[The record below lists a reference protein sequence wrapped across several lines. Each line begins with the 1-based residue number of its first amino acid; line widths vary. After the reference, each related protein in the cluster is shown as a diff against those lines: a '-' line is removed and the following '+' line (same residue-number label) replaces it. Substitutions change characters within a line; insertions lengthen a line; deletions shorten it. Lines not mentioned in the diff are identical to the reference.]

1 VRPSAFDRTHSSV
14 WVRRPSE
21 RRGRVVRVAWDG
33 DTAVCF
39 GDGPLADF
47 ADRDHVFVDVGTGSG
62 TLEHEFAAR
71 LRDLVPELVAD
82 ELLLDLVDHVSL
94 GLTVEEVEESLD
106 RMRQRRLVA
115 LVA

>member
-1 VRPSAFDRTHSSV
+1 
-14 WVRRPSE
+14 
-21 RRGRVVRVAWDG
+21 VVRVAWDG

-47 ADRDHVFVDVGTGSG
+47 ADGEYVFVTVGTGSG

-71 LRDLVPELVAD
+71 LRDLEPDLVTD
-82 ELLLDLVDHVSL
+82 GLLLELVDHVSL
-94 GLTVEEVEESLD
+94 GVTVEEVEESLA
-106 RMRQRRLVA
+106 RLRQRRLVA